1 MVSASKAARQAKRAE
16 EGKDKK
22 KTVASK
28 VGSKAASNN
37 ASTASSVNGDET
49 PPMMDGDGDP
59 LPNEDEPATTDEKMT
74 KVSKLTAQMDKHGL
88 SDRVTTGVLASLAQ
102 SRDVKITS
110 ASLVF
115 HGKVLITDTT
125 LELNYG
131 RRYGL
136 LGENGCGKSTLLKAI
151 DKREYPI
158 PEHVDLYLLNE
169 GAPPSDL
176 GALEWVVKEA
186 ENEMERLDKLAEEIL
201 EKNGPEDPILEDLY
215 ERMET
220 MDPSTFQTRASLIL
234 TGLGFNKKTIHKKT
248 KDMSGGWRM
257 RVALA
262 KALFVKPSL
271 LLLDDPT
278 AHLDLEA
285 CVWLEEYL
293 KKWDRTLILVSHSM
307 DFLNGVCT
315 NMIDMRM
322 RQLIYYG
329 GNYDTYMKTRSE
341 QETNQM
347 KAYTKQQD
355 EIQHIKKFIASA
367 GTYANLVRQAKSR
380 QKILDKMEADG
391 FIQPVHQDR
400 VFTFRF
406 ADVEKLPPPVLS
418 FDDVTFG
425 YSGKPADNLYEDL
438 DLGVDMDSRTALVG
452 PNGVGKS
459 TLLRLMTG
467 KLSPVSGTV
476 QRHTHLKLG
485 LYSQH
490 SAEQL
495 DLTKSALDFVR
506 DKYSEKSQDYQYW
519 RQQLGRYGLSGESQ
533 TALMGTLSE
542 GQKSRIVFALLAID
556 GPNML
561 LLDEPTNGLDIPTI
575 DSLADAINVF
585 SGGVVVVSHDFR
597 LLDKIAKD
605 IMVCENKTIKR
616 WDGTIGEYK
625 NHLRKKMVTMGQV

>member
-1 MVSASKAARQAKRAE
+1 MVSAAKLARDAKKAAAVAD
-16 EGKDKK
+16 GSASAATK
-22 KTVASK
+22 KTVASR
-28 VGSKAASNN
+28 SKANSKNASN
-37 ASTASSVNGDET
+37 ASSVAGDEEAL
-49 PPMMDGDGDP
+49 PMLDDDG
-59 LPNEDEPATTDEKMT
+59 NELSDMAKRNEEIKRLA
-74 KVSKLTAQMDKHGL
+74 AQMDKHGL
-88 SDRVTTGVLASLAQ
+88 SDRVTTGVLSSLKA

-110 ASLVF
+110 VSLVF
-115 HGKVLITDTT
+115 HGRVLIQDTT
-125 LELNYG
+125 LELTYG

-136 LGENGCGKSTLLKAI
+136 LGENGCGKSTILKAI

-158 PEHVDLYLLNE
+158 PDHIDIYLLNE
-169 GAPPSDL
+169 GAPPSEL
-176 GALEWVVKEA
+176 GALEWVVREA
-186 ENEMERLDKLAEEIL
+186 ENEMERLDKEAERIL
-201 EKNGPEDPILEDLY
+201 EDDGPESPLLMDLY

-220 MDPSTFQTRASLIL
+220 MDPSTFSTRASLIL

-293 KKWDRTLILVSHSM
+293 KKWDRTLVLVSHSM
-307 DFLNGVCT
+307 DFLNGVCS
-315 NMIDMRM
+315 NMIDMR
-322 RQLIYYG
+322 QKKLLYYG
-329 GNYDTYMKTRSE
+329 GNYDSYSKTRSE
-341 QETNQM
+341 QEVNQM

-355 EIQHIKKFIASA
+355 EIVHIKKFIASA

-391 FIQPVHQDR
+391 FIQKVEEDR

-418 FDDVTFG
+418 FDDVTFS
-425 YSGKPADNLYEDL
+425 YSGKKEDELYRNL

-459 TLLRLMTG
+459 TLLKLMTG
-467 KLSPVSGTV
+467 ALSPTGGQVS
-476 QRHTHLKLG
+476 RHTHLKMG
-485 LYSQH
+485 VYSQH
-490 SAEQL
+490 SSEQL
-495 DLTKSALDFVR
+495 DLTKSALEFVQS
-506 DKYSEKSQDYQYW
+506 KYAEKNFDYQYW
-519 RQQLGRYGLSGESQ
+519 RQQLGKYGLSGESQ

-575 DSLADAINVF
+575 DSLADAINAF
-585 SGGVVVVSHDFR
+585 TGGVVVVSHDFR

-605 IMVCENKTIKR
+605 IMVCENQTIRR

-625 NHLRKKMVTMGQV
+625 GHLRKKMITMGAV